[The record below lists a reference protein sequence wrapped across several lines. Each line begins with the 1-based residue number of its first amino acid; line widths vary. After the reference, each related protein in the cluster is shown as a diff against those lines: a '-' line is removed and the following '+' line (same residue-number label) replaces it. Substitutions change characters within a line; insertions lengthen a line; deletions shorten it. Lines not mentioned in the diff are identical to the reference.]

1 MNETPVMRT
10 LDSGGPATT
19 VVLSRSS
26 HTGWSTL
33 ITMTEVQK
41 AEVGPELTLTGPR
54 TC

>member
-1 MNETPVMRT
+1 MNETPVLRT

-19 VVLSRSS
+19 AVLLYSN
-26 HTGWSTL
+26 HTGWSTF

-41 AEVGPELTLTGPR
+41 AEVGPELTLSGPR